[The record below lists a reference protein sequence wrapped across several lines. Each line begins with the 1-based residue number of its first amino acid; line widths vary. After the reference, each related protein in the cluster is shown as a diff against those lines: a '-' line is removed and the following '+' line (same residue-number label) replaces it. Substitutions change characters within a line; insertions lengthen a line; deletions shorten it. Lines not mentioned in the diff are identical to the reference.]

1 MHFTVV
7 TVILATRKYQ
17 TRRIQSIQCQIQL
30 FICLLQVLH
39 RGQHF
44 NLHQSA
50 LAPCYY
56 QPLSEMEGNE
66 FLHRVRLVMYS
77 QGRSWYP
84 ESSASSLSK

>member
-1 MHFTVV
+1 MHLTIV

-17 TRRIQSIQCQIQL
+17 TQRIQSIQCQIRL
-30 FICLLQVLH
+30 FIGLLQVLH

-44 NLHQSA
+44 ILHQSA
-50 LAPCYY
+50 LAPFYY
-56 QPLSEMEGNE
+56 QPLSEMDDNE
-66 FLHRVRLVMYS
+66 FLHRTRLVMYS

>member
-1 MHFTVV
+1 MHLTIV

-17 TRRIQSIQCQIQL
+17 TRRIQSIQCQIRL
-30 FICLLQVLH
+30 FIGLLQVLR

-44 NLHQSA
+44 ILHQSA
-50 LAPCYY
+50 LAPFYC
-56 QPLSEMEGNE
+56 QPLSEMEDDE
-66 FLHRVRLVMYS
+66 FLNRVRLVMYS